1 MTNKIKNDSYVLE
14 DSLKK
19 LRIQRT
25 QTWMLDLFKMSLGAI
40 LIIFLFVVAL
50 FNNSYYL
57 KTPIVFQYLYII
69 LLGIGMCLSVGT
81 FLYFMSK
88 KTVVRLNI
96 QDIQISKL
104 EKITNY
110 VKRQQSDQE
119 MKSFSL
125 ERVSLSFLEQIAIFE
140 PNCLQLVEAHN
151 INQYF
156 NSDVELVYYSNIR
169 PK

>member
-1 MTNKIKNDSYVLE
+1 MTNKIKNDLCFLE
-14 DSLKK
+14 DNLKK
-19 LRIQRT
+19 LRIQRI

-57 KTPIVFQYLYII
+57 KTPVVFQYYYIV

-81 FLYFMSK
+81 FLYFMAK
-88 KTVVRLNI
+88 KTTIKLNI
-96 QDIQISKL
+96 QDAQISKL
-104 EKITNY
+104 EKITNH
-110 VKRQQSDQE
+110 VKKQQSNQE
-119 MKSFSL
+119 TKSFSL
-125 ERVSLSFLEQIAIFE
+125 KRVSLSFLEQIAILE
-140 PNCLQLVEAHN
+140 PNCIQLVEAHN
-151 INQYF
+151 IKQEF

>member
-1 MTNKIKNDSYVLE
+1 MTNKIKNDLYFLG
-14 DSLKK
+14 DNLKK
-19 LRIQRT
+19 LRIQRI

-50 FNNSYYL
+50 FKNSYYL
-57 KTPIVFQYLYII
+57 KTPVAFQYYYIV

-81 FLYFMSK
+81 FLYFMAK
-88 KTVVRLNI
+88 KTTIKLNI
-96 QDIQISKL
+96 QDAQISKL

-110 VKRQQSDQE
+110 VKKQQSNQE
-119 MKSFSL
+119 TKSFSL
-125 ERVSLSFLEQIAIFE
+125 KRVSLSFLEQIAILE
-140 PNCLQLVEAHN
+140 PNCIQLVEAHN
-151 INQYF
+151 IKQEF

>member
-25 QTWMLDLFKMSLGAI
+25 QTWMLDLFKMSLGVV

-57 KTPIVFQYLYII
+57 KTPVVFQYSYII

-81 FLYFMSK
+81 FLYFMAK
-88 KTVVRLNI
+88 RTVVRLSI
-96 QDIQISKL
+96 QDVQISKL

-110 VKRQQSDQE
+110 VKRQQSNQE
-119 MKSFSL
+119 TKSFSL
-125 ERVSLSFLEQIAIFE
+125 KRVSLSFLEQIAILE
-140 PNCLQLVEAHN
+140 PNCLQLIEAHS
-151 INQYF
+151 IKQEF

>member
-25 QTWMLDLFKMSLGAI
+25 QTWMLDLFKMSLGAV

-57 KTPIVFQYLYII
+57 KTPVVFQYSYII
-69 LLGIGMCLSVGT
+69 LLGVGMCLSVGT
-81 FLYFMSK
+81 FLYFMAK
-88 KTVVRLNI
+88 RTVVRLNI
-96 QDIQISKL
+96 QDVQISKL

-110 VKRQQSDQE
+110 VKRQQSNQE
-119 MKSFSL
+119 KKSFSL
-125 ERVSLSFLEQIAIFE
+125 KRVSLSFLEQIAILE
-140 PNCLQLVEAHN
+140 PNCLQLIEAHN
-151 INQYF
+151 IKQEF